1 MINLYLNSF
10 DGEIIINSEEEL
22 VMSLENKPVFNDNNF
37 ILTFVNSGFPQLVF
51 FVRDDKCIPYFLE
64 EDNSRFFISSSNSRK
79 DPENLIFY
87 ENSNSSEI

>member
-22 VMSLENKPVFNDNNF
+22 VMSLENRPVFNDNNF

-51 FVRDDKCIPYFLE
+51 L
-64 EDNSRFFISSSNSRK
+64 
-79 DPENLIFY
+79 
-87 ENSNSSEI
+87 